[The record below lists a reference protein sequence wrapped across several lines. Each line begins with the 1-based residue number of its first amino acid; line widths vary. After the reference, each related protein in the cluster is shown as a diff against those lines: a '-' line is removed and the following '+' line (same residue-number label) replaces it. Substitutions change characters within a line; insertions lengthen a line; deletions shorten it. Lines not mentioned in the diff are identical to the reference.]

1 MNDSN
6 ENDVIQ
12 VEGYHN
18 KIMETKYFNI
28 EMTEFLTPNLS
39 FSKTEMF
46 DVNMAKYI
54 TAQSIDSEDKK
65 KIQKMLKNKERGCYL
80 NIHYILGKAS
90 KQNAYGKKFLGRI
103 MPMGNYGLQTLS
115 GDIRRALSKPFYWDL
130 DIVNAQGEIL
140 NQMAQMNGW
149 SNTYLTELCIN
160 RDAIFEDIMKESN
173 INRSQVKVIFLSLF
187 FGGACYE
194 NYSSWIKEKFYP
206 EIEAMMINLSNMY
219 PTLKTDC
226 EKKKKQNA
234 LGSCCA
240 IILQTE
246 ERKCLVCLDRFLS
259 INGRSMDTFI
269 HDGGLVLK
277 LKDETEFPPL
287 LIKQAEQYL
296 LDNTGYTLKL
306 LTKSMESTF
315 KLPINITD
323 DKTYIGVKGEFEKRV
338 FLCIGESCFYWIY
351 ERDVKIFSKSDL
363 ITSYQGSKYSEI
375 IDGVVK
381 EFSFIKKWLDDD
393 SKRKFVYVD
402 TVIPPLECPDDTYN
416 LWDGLEIENFKN
428 EERDYTE
435 DIAFIKGHVKLL
447 CGDDEALFQYVIKW
461 MAFMFQH
468 PSDRNNVAIIFKS
481 SQQGM
486 GKNLCFTTLANMMGS
501 KYAKSIAKAERD
513 VFGTFNGL
521 LENKL
526 FIHFEEFSGKC
537 GFKYD
542 SELKNFITGDDID
555 IMKKGVDATPRPNR
569 LKVIFSTNNDYPVKI
584 EAGDRRFVICD
595 SSRMAIPSKEYFDNL
610 VRINANKNILRAF
623 YDELM
628 DIDLSSVDWIR
639 DRPATEAYND
649 MRMAS
654 LDVEIR
660 FLLDFIDGKTGITK
674 IPSKTFYEE
683 FQNFTLI
690 DGLEYRT
697 NNIKFAI
704 KIKNYSIDG
713 LTIIKGNT
721 CNYNILDCNKIRIWL
736 ISKGFLQPEM
746 ERLLSP

>member
-160 RDAIFEDIMKESN
+160 RDAIFEDIMKESS

-323 DKTYIGVKGEFEKRV
+323 DKTYIGVKGEFEKRF
-338 FLCIGESCFYWIY
+338 FLCVGESCFYCIDDR
-351 ERDVKIFSKSDL
+351 EVKVFSKSDL
-363 ITSYQGSKYSEI
+363 MTSYQATKYSEI
-375 IDGVVK
+375 VDGIVK

-393 SKRKFVYVD
+393 SKRKYERVD
-402 TVIPPLECPDDTYN
+402 TILSPIECPDDTFN

-428 EERDYTE
+428 EDKDYTK
-435 DIAFIKGHVKLL
+435 DVGFIKAHFRLL
-447 CGDDEALFQYVIKW
+447 CGDDEALFQYVLKW
-461 MAFMFQH
+461 VAFMFQH
-468 PSDRNNVAIIFKS
+468 PSKKNNIGLIWKS
-481 SQQGM
+481 AQQGM
-486 GKNLCFTTLANMMGS
+486 GKNMGITTLSNMLGS
-501 KYAKSIAKAERD
+501 KYAKTIAKPERD
-513 VFGTFNGL
+513 VFGTYNGL
-521 LENKL
+521 LEDKL
-526 FIHFEEFSGKC
+526 LVHFEEFSGKC

-542 SELKNFITGDDID
+542 NELKNFITGDTID
-555 IMKKGVDATPRPNR
+555 IMKKGVDAITRPNR
-569 LKVIFSTNNDYPVKI
+569 MKVIFSTNNDYPVKI

-595 SSRMAIPSKEYFDNL
+595 SSRMDIPSKEYFDNL
-610 VRINANKNILRAF
+610 ARINADKHILRAF

-628 DIDLSSVDWIR
+628 DIDLTTTDWIR
-639 DRPATEAYND
+639 DRPATEAFND

-660 FLLDFIDGKTGITK
+660 FVLDFIDGKTGITK

-683 FQNFTLI
+683 FQNFTLR

-697 NNIKFAI
+697 NIIKFAI

-713 LTIIKGNT
+713 IDNT
-721 CNYNILDCNKIRIWL
+721 HTKNGALYNINNEKVKEWMRNK
-736 ISKGFLQPEM
+736 GYLQVEM